1 MDLIDASTGLPL
13 RRLPLAGPVNFRD
26 LGGYAAL
33 GGRSLRWRQLYRSD
47 GLATLTETDH
57 RVLVDE
63 LGLRTIL
70 DLRAAEEV
78 AASVPQ
84 GLLDAGLRHVNVPIF
99 DETRQLWRED
109 DGPGFTIAQ
118 FYYRMLDLSSDRF
131 VEALRLIAEAPGPIV
146 FHCAA
151 GKDRTGIL
159 AAVVLSLLG
168 VSTEDIVADYTLTAA
183 IVPLLRSRFEALA
196 RDPKR
201 APGAIEMPRS
211 KAVFDEVLSARPST
225 MHLLLEEFER
235 RSGGVEAWA
244 FEHGFTAA
252 EREQLEARLL
262 V

>member
-168 VSTEDIVADYTLTAA
+168 VSTEDIVADLH
-183 IVPLLRSRFEALA
+183 PHRGDLA
-196 RDPKR
+196 DGHRI
-201 APGAIEMPRS
+201 AG
-211 KAVFDEVLSARPST
+211 
-225 MHLLLEEFER
+225 
-235 RSGGVEAWA
+235 
-244 FEHGFTAA
+244 EHRLDCCA
-252 EREQLEARLL
+252 ERNNRPDPGEQFCNRYQH
-262 V
+262 VGPDR